1 MILAT
6 PSEASEIASLVGRY
20 GAFAIDLDGVVW
32 RGEQFLEGA
41 AEAIAALREADK
53 NLLFVSNNAAYLP
66 SRVVARFREAG
77 IQAQEEEILTS
88 AHAARE
94 WIRTE
99 GFSGKTAFVLAS
111 SPVPEQ
117 LSDLLEILPVEV
129 GAQPSVVLVA
139 RDTGFDYQR
148 LRAGAEAIRRGA
160 AFAAANRD
168 SVLPVPGGFE
178 PGTGAIVAA
187 IEMASGRKATILGK
201 PQAPMMEAAARI
213 LGRRNVLMIGDRAD
227 SDVAGARSIGWDAA
241 LVLSGV
247 TRLGDRVDPA
257 PDYVMDSLGA
267 LAIGYGPQGS

>member
-1 MILAT
+1 MTTAT
-6 PSEASEIASLVGRY
+6 PSESSEIASLVDRY

-41 AEAIAALREADK
+41 AEGIAVLRKAGK
-53 NLLFVSNNAAYLP
+53 SLLFVSNNAAYLP

-77 IQAQEEEILTS
+77 IEAEEQEILTS

-94 WIRTE
+94 WIRLE
-99 GFSGKTAFVLAS
+99 GFSGKPAFVLAS

-129 GAQPSVVLVA
+129 SSQPEVVFVA
-139 RDTGFDYQR
+139 RDTDFNYER
-148 LRAGAEAIRRGA
+148 LTAGAEAVRRGA

-168 SVLPVPGGFE
+168 ATLPVPGGFVA
-178 PGTGAIVAA
+178 GTGSIVAA

-201 PQAPMMEAAARI
+201 PHPPMMEAAARI
-213 LGRRNVLMIGDRAD
+213 LGNHDVLMIGDRAD
-227 SDVAGARSIGWDAA
+227 SDVAGARLIGWDAA

-247 TRLGDRVDPA
+247 TRLGDWVDPS
-257 PDYVMDSLGA
+257 PDYVMSSLGA
-267 LAIGYGPQGS
+267 LAGRYGGQGS